1 MDDRAVY
8 SFCMCP
14 GGFIIPAASE
24 EGQLVVNGMSPS
36 NRGTRW
42 ANSGMVVE
50 ILPEDVPD
58 GDDATL
64 KMMRYQ
70 EMIEKA
76 FWEEAGRTQ
85 NAPAQRMADFVTSR
99 QSSDLPA
106 TSYAPGIHSAR
117 IDRLLPKGIAR
128 RLQQGF
134 RDFDRKNR
142 GFLTND
148 AVLIGAETRT
158 SSPLRIPRDAE
169 TLSHVSLRGLY
180 PCGEGAG
187 YAGGIVSAAI
197 DGDRAADAVASY
209 LGVVQG

>member
-1 MDDRAVY
+1 
-8 SFCMCP
+8 
-14 GGFIIPAASE
+14 
-24 EGQLVVNGMSPS
+24 MSPS

-50 ILPEDVPD
+50 ILPDDVPD
-58 GDDATL
+58 GDDAVL

-85 NAPAQRMADFVTSR
+85 NAPAQRMADFVSAR
-99 QSSDLPA
+99 QSADLPP

-142 GFLTND
+142 GFLTNE

-158 SSPLRIPRDAE
+158 SSPLRIPRDSDS
-169 TLSHVSLRGLY
+169 LSHIRLKGLF

-197 DGDRAADAVASY
+197 DGDRAADAVAAS
-209 LGVVQG
+209 LGLTGA